1 MQEIVGQILNEKFEY
16 KSGTL
21 NFSCGKIEHTVSAGN
36 NCEGAF
42 SIVLPEETDAD
53 YMTGFVTT
61 SDPRMECFTYEF
73 AGSGVEVSY
82 CFHSEYMEEGEVTK
96 GEFYVVSN
104 LGEYY
109 LPYVVS
115 VEHSIPDSSVGPVKN
130 LFHFTNLAK
139 TNIKEAMRLFSS
151 PEFSSVIRKEEAYV
165 RLLYQGLSS
174 GENLLQCMDEFLC
187 AVNKKS
193 RVEFIPMEKKL
204 QTENTSGMAQLMLPI
219 LRNGWGYTYLR
230 VMTEGDF
237 VFTEKEFLTEDD
249 FLGERC
255 NLPVYIDSQALHAG
269 KNLGCVLLKNTY
281 VTIKIP
287 VEVRVKS
294 SGDIREKK
302 EYKRN
307 VVSLMEFYQAFRLK
321 KIGVATWFKES
332 EKIVEK
338 MVLADEKDAAVR
350 LFQAQ
355 LLLTKNRFNEAEWIL
370 THVQELLEKKE
381 SVVLEAYYY
390 YLMTLL
396 KRDEEYTRRVASHV
410 EKLYKR
416 QGEYWQLAWLQLF
429 LSEDLNRSASGK
441 WVFLEQQFAR
451 GCTSPVLYIEAL
463 QLLNQNPTLL
473 RKLGEYELQV
483 LYFGFKKDAL
493 TAEVLE
499 QLYYL
504 SERVKEYSGLLF
516 EILAHYYEKTRDVRI
531 LKNICTLLIKGG
543 YVDHEHFIWFER
555 GLREELRI
563 TNLYEYYMTALDVTK
578 DMALPKTV
586 LMYFSYQNNLD
597 YIHTAYLYSY
607 VLKNKDTMP
616 ELFANYEPK
625 MREFVKEQLHKEHV
639 NRYLAPLYQYFLDSN
654 LVDMKNATGVARII
668 FAHNIEVERED
679 IRNVI
684 VYQPDNSFGTVYP
697 LLESSVWVS
706 LYGNDCVLI
715 FEDGEGNRL
724 VKDVAYTTERLMRA
738 GKYMHLVAGYIPAD
752 LEFDIF
758 AYGYLEERNEE
769 MGDSLSRWLRLKDGE
784 NVSARIRREVTIKIL
799 RLYYENDQKSLLV
812 EYLEGLQGDFLKKKE
827 RADVIQYMILSG
839 LDELAYGWVC
849 RYGDGGVD
857 PKCMAQLLGAM
868 IQKRQY
874 AYDETLTGFA
884 MRNFARGKTNAI
896 VTEYLIKHYKG
907 MSRFMRGIWK
917 QAKSY
922 GVPLQELSER
932 LLIQTLYTHSHVG
945 DMVTVLK
952 DYAKQQP
959 DMDVLMAYL
968 MRKSYD
974 FFVEE
979 QLVDGYIFEKIRE
992 LQEEG
997 IHLGKICKLGYL
1009 KYYSDNKQEIKER
1022 DKAVISIF
1030 LTELLEQGIH
1040 LNCFLDF
1047 KELGPDSLAVYDK
1060 TIIEY
1065 RAKPGSVAKI
1075 HYQITSEEAAEEE
1088 YIMENMNLAY
1098 GGVFF
1103 KEFVLFFG
1111 ESLQYYIVEE
1121 STGESQLT
1129 ESGSRQKSDMGSAE
1143 KTSVYHLI
1151 NDIVISKTLQDYD
1164 TFDVMLEDLYRT
1176 YFYNENLFKLKKEK

>member
-16 KSGTL
+16 KNGTL
-21 NFSCGKIEHTVSAGN
+21 NFSCGKIEHAVSAGN
-36 NCEGAF
+36 VCQGSF
-42 SIVLPEETDAD
+42 SILLPEDASAD

-73 AGSGVEVSY
+73 AGSGVDVSY
-82 CFHSEYMEEGEVTK
+82 CFHSEHMEEGEVTK

-109 LPYVVS
+109 LPYVIS
-115 VEHSIPDSSVGPVKN
+115 VEHSVPASSVGPVKN

-139 TNIKEAMRLFSS
+139 SNMKEALRLFHS
-151 PEFSSVIRKEEAYV
+151 PEFAAVIRKEDAGIH
-165 RLLYQGLSS
+165 LLYQGLVS
-174 GENLLQCMDEFLC
+174 GENAVQCMDEFLC

-193 RVEFIPMEKKL
+193 RVEFVPMEKNL
-204 QTENTSGMAQLMLPI
+204 QAENPSGVAQLMLPI

-230 VMTEGDF
+230 VITEGEF
-237 VFTEKEFLTEDD
+237 VFAEKEVLTEDD

-255 NLPVYIDSQALHAG
+255 NLPVYIDSQTLHAG
-269 KNLGCVLLKNTY
+269 RNLGCVTLKNPY
-281 VTIKIP
+281 VTIRIP
-287 VEVRVKS
+287 VEVRMKA
-294 SGDIREKK
+294 GRDPRKRK

-307 VVSLMEFYQAFRLK
+307 IVSLMEFYQAFRLK
-321 KIGVATWFKES
+321 KIGMATWFKES

-338 MVLADEKDAAVR
+338 MVLGEEKDVAVR

-429 LSEDLNRSASGK
+429 LSEELNRSASGK

-483 LYFGFKKDAL
+483 LYFGFKKEAL
-493 TAEVLE
+493 SAEVLE

-516 EILAHYYEKTRDVRI
+516 NILAHYYEQTRDVRI

-543 YVDHEHFIWFER
+543 YVDNEHFVWFER

-607 VLKNKDTMP
+607 VLKNKDKMP
-616 ELFANYEPK
+616 ELYEDYAPK
-625 MREFVKEQLHKEHV
+625 MRDFVKEQLRKEHV
-639 NRYLAPLYQYFLDSN
+639 NRYLAPLYQEFLDSDV
-654 LVDMKNATGVARII
+654 VDMKNAAGVARII

-697 LLESSVWVS
+697 LMDSSVWVS

-715 FEDGEGNRL
+715 FEDVEGNRL
-724 VKDVAYTTERLMRA
+724 VKDVPYTTERLMRA
-738 GKYMHLVAGYIPAD
+738 GKYLHLVAGYVPAD

-758 AYGYLEERNEE
+758 AYGYAEERGEE
-769 MGDSLSRWLRLKDGE
+769 IGDGLSRWLRLKDAE
-784 NVSARIRREVTIKIL
+784 NVSPRIRREVTIKIL
-799 RLYYENDQKSLLV
+799 KFYYENDQKAQLV

-827 RADVIQYMILSG
+827 RADVIQYMILAG

-857 PKCMAQLLGAM
+857 PKYMAQLLGAV
-868 IQKRQY
+868 IQKKQY
-874 AYDETLTGFA
+874 AYEEVLVSYA

-896 VTEYLIKHYKG
+896 VTEYLIQHYRG

-922 GVPLQELSER
+922 GVPVKLLSER
-932 LLIQTLYTHSHVG
+932 LLVQTLYTHSHVG
-945 DMVTVLK
+945 DMTTVLK
-952 DYAKQQP
+952 DYVKQEP

-968 MRKSYD
+968 MQKSYD
-974 FFVEE
+974 LFVEE
-979 QLVDGYIFEKIRE
+979 QLVDGYIFETIRN
-992 LQEEG
+992 LQEERLR
-997 IHLGKICKLGYL
+997 LGKICKLGYL
-1009 KYYSDNKQEIKER
+1009 KYYADNKQEIKER
-1022 DKAVISIF
+1022 DKAVIRVF

-1040 LNCFLDF
+1040 LNCFLEF
-1047 KELGPDSLAVYDK
+1047 KDMGPDSLAVYDK

-1065 RAKPGSVAKI
+1065 RAKPGSRVKI
-1075 HYQITSEEAAEEE
+1075 HYQITSEEATEEE
-1088 YIMENMNLAY
+1088 YIMENMNPVY

-1121 STGESQLT
+1121 DGEESQLT
-1129 ESGSRQKSDMGSAE
+1129 ESGSRQKSDMVSSE
-1143 KTSVYHLI
+1143 RTSVYHLI
-1151 NDIVISKTLQDYD
+1151 NDIAISKTLQDYD

-1176 YFYNENLFKLKKEK
+1176 YFYNESLFRLKKEK

>member
-21 NFSCGKIEHTVSAGN
+21 NFSCGKIEHTISVGKH
-36 NCEGAF
+36 CEGSF
-42 SIVLPEETDAD
+42 SIVLPEEASAE
-53 YMTGFVTT
+53 YMTGYITA

-73 AGSGVEVSY
+73 AGSEVDISY
-82 CFHSEYMEEGEVTK
+82 LFHSEYMEEGEVTK

-109 LPYVVS
+109 LPYVIS
-115 VEHSIPDSSVGPVKN
+115 VEHSIPQSSVGPVKN

-139 TNIKEAMRLFSS
+139 SNMKEALRLFRS
-151 PEFSSVIRKEEAYV
+151 PDFFAVIRKEDSHV
-165 RLLYQGLSS
+165 HLLYQGLSS
-174 GENLLQCMDEFLC
+174 GVCELQCMDEFLC

-204 QTENTSGMAQLMLPI
+204 RLEDPSGVAQLILPI
-219 LRNGWGYTYLR
+219 LRNGWGYTFLQ
-230 VMTEGDF
+230 VSCEGDF
-237 VFTEKEFLTEDD
+237 VFTEKEVLTEDD

-255 NLPVYIDSQALHAG
+255 SLPVYIDSQALHGG
-269 KNLGCVLLKNTY
+269 KNLGCVTLSNPY
-281 VTIKIP
+281 VKLQIP
-287 VEVRVKS
+287 VEVRVKTGNLS
-294 SGDIREKK
+294 KERK
-302 EYKRN
+302 EYKHN
-307 VVSLMEFYQAFRLK
+307 LVSLMEFYQAFRLK
-321 KIGVATWFKES
+321 KIGMATWYKES
-332 EKIVEK
+332 EKLVEK
-338 MVLADEKDAAVR
+338 MVLADEKDVAVR

-355 LLLTKNRFNEAEWIL
+355 LFLTKNRFNEAEWIL

-381 SVVLEAYYY
+381 SAILEGYYY

-396 KRDEEYTRRVASHV
+396 KKDEEYTRRVAAHV
-410 EKLYKR
+410 EKMYKR

-451 GCTSPVLYIEAL
+451 GCISPVLYIEAV

-473 RKLGEYELQV
+473 RKLEEYELQV

-493 TAEVLE
+493 SSEVLE
-499 QLYYL
+499 QVYYL
-504 SERVKEYSGLLF
+504 SERVKDYSKLLF
-516 EILAHYYEKTRDVRI
+516 EILAHYYEQTRDVRI
-531 LKNICTLLIKGG
+531 LKNICTLLIKGNL
-543 YVDHEHFIWFER
+543 VDYEHFVWFER

-578 DMALPKTV
+578 DMELPKTV

-597 YIHTAYLYSY
+597 YIHTAYLYCY
-607 VLKNKDTMP
+607 VLKNKDKMP
-616 ELFANYEPK
+616 ELFESYEPK
-625 MREFVKEQLHKEHV
+625 MREFVKQQLRKEHV
-639 NRYLAPLYQYFLDSN
+639 NRYLAPLYQHFLSSDI
-654 LVDMKNATGVARII
+654 VDMKNAAGVARII
-668 FAHNIEVERED
+668 FAHNIEVERDD

-697 LLESSVWVS
+697 LMDSSVWVS

-724 VKDVAYTTERLMRA
+724 VQGVAYTTERLMRA
-738 GKYMHLVAGYIPAD
+738 GKYLPLVAGYIPAD

-758 AYGYLEERNEE
+758 AYGYCEERNEE
-769 MGDSLSRWLRLKDGE
+769 IGDSLSRWLRLKEAD
-784 NVSARIRREVTIKIL
+784 NVSERIHREVTIKAL
-799 RLYYENDQKSLLV
+799 KFYYENDQKNLMV

-827 RADVIQYMILSG
+827 RADVIQYMIIAG
-839 LDELAYGWVC
+839 LDDLAYQWVC

-857 PKCMAQLLGAM
+857 PKYMAQLLAAM
-868 IQKRQY
+868 IRKKQH
-874 AYDETLTGFA
+874 AYDDVLVGYA

-896 VTEYLIKHYKG
+896 VTEYLILHYKG

-922 GVPLQELSER
+922 GVPVKALSER
-932 LLIQTLYTHSHVG
+932 LLVQILYTHSHVG
-945 DMVTVLK
+945 DVTAVVK
-952 DYAKQQP
+952 DYAKDQP
-959 DMDVLMAYL
+959 DMDILMAYL
-968 MRKSYD
+968 MRRSYD
-974 FFVEE
+974 LFVEE
-979 QLVDGYIFEKIRE
+979 QLVDGYVFEKIRG

-997 IHLGKICKLGYL
+997 VRLSRICKLGYI
-1009 KYYSDNKQEIKER
+1009 KYYADNKGEIKER
-1022 DKAVISIF
+1022 DKAVICAF
-1030 LTELLEQGIH
+1030 LADLLEQGIH
-1040 LNCFLDF
+1040 LNCFLEF

-1065 RAKPGSVAKI
+1065 RAKPGSVVKI
-1075 HYQITSEEAAEEE
+1075 HYQITSEEAADEE

-1121 STGESQLT
+1121 YGGESQLT
-1129 ESGSRQKSDMGSAE
+1129 ESGSRQKSDMSVTE
-1143 KTSVYHLI
+1143 RTSVYHMI
-1151 NDIVISKTLQDYD
+1151 NDIVISKTLEDYD

-1176 YFYNENLFKLKKEK
+1176 YFYNENLFSLKKEK